1 VLNHLINLNS
11 PHIQAVL
18 PILLKDQTTKRNIIW
33 ATDNYA
39 QYSKWLCDDA
49 YYDDAAELYSEISQI
64 TIQSLDGLDKNVFQP
79 RAFKTA
85 VAQKQRTKTK
95 AEVFTPSWLCNEMNN
110 YGDDEWFGRTN
121 VFNKPGT
128 KPHSWIKTRGKIE
141 FPGVKGKTWQDYV
154 YSTRMEITCG
164 EAPYLVSRYDTT
176 TGKPI
181 DVARRIGLLDRKL
194 RVVNENTNT
203 YEEWIFWTLNAYRA
217 TYGYEYQGDNL
228 LIARINLLETFRD
241 NKLLRW
247 NVEPTNDE
255 LQQVANIISWN
266 VWQMDGL
273 TNCVP
278 WNNKLEAAILQRN
291 LLAAQDRLKAFQS
304 IQFET
309 NVAHNVALLVYLIS
323 HQDYGHQYTPSEL
336 LKHWTDEQCLALVAS
351 FLAQDTGYCVKID
364 HKQLQR
370 FKKEHAKMTRLFEQ
384 RCNEFASRIDNCLLY
399 QPQECIIRKWS
410 HSARGKAQKWTTVI
424 FNEL

>member
-1 VLNHLINLNS
+1 MLNHLINLNS

-18 PILLKDQTTKRNIIW
+18 PVLLKDQTTKRNIIW
-33 ATDNYA
+33 ATDNYT
-39 QYSKWLCDDA
+39 QYACIYHDEA
-49 YYDDAAELYSEISQI
+49 YYDDAAELYCEISQI
-64 TIQSLDGLDKNVFQP
+64 TPQALAALDKNAFQP

-121 VFNKPGT
+121 VFNKPGA

-141 FPGVKGKTWQDYV
+141 FPDIKGKTWKDYV

-194 RVVNENTNT
+194 RVVNENTDT
-203 YEEWIFWTLNAYRA
+203 YEEWIFWALNAYRA

-247 NVEPTNDE
+247 NVEPTDDE

-278 WNNKLEAAILQRN
+278 WNSQLEEAMIQRN
-291 LLAAQDRLKAFQS
+291 LLSAMDRLKTYS
-304 IQFET
+304 EIQFET
-309 NVAHNVALLVYLIS
+309 DIAQNIAQFIKLTSRHDWAHK
-323 HQDYGHQYTPSEL
+323 YTIDEL
-336 LKHWTDEQCLALVAS
+336 MKHWTQEQCLGLIVA
-351 FLAQDTGYCVKID
+351 FTAKDVGYFVKID
-364 HKQLQR
+364 DKQLQR
-370 FKKEHAKMTRLFEQ
+370 LNKEREVLIQ
-384 RCNEFASRIDNCLLY
+384 RCKKRCQELSIQINNGEFYKPA
-399 QPQECIIRKWS
+399 QCIIRKWS
-410 HSARGKAQKWTTVI
+410 HSAQGKAQKWTTVI

>member
-1 VLNHLINLNS
+1 MLNHLVNLNS

-33 ATDNYA
+33 ATDNYT
-39 QYSKWLCDDA
+39 QYACMYHDES
-49 YYDDAAELYSEISQI
+49 YYDDAAELYCEISQI
-64 TIQSLDGLDKNVFQP
+64 TPQALTALDKNAFQP

-85 VAQKQRTKTK
+85 IAQKQRTKTK

-110 YGDDEWFGRTN
+110 YGDEEWFGRTN
-121 VFNKPGT
+121 IFNKPGT
-128 KPHSWIKTRGKIE
+128 KPHSWIKTRRKIE

-181 DVARRIGLLDRKL
+181 DVARRIGILDRKL
-194 RVVNENTNT
+194 RVVNENTDT
-203 YEEWIFWTLNAYRA
+203 YEDWFFWALNAYRA

-247 NVEPTNDE
+247 NVEPTDDE

-278 WNNKLEAAILQRN
+278 WNSQLEEAMIQRN
-291 LLAAQDRLKAFQS
+291 LLSAVDRLKTYS
-304 IQFET
+304 EIQFET
-309 NVAHNVALLVYLIS
+309 DIAQNIAQFIKLTSRHDWAHK
-323 HQDYGHQYTPSEL
+323 YTIDEL
-336 LKHWTDEQCLALVAS
+336 MQHWTQEQCLGLIVA
-351 FLAQDTGYCVKID
+351 FTAKDVGYFVKID
-364 HKQLQR
+364 DSQLR
-370 FKKEHAKMTRLFEQ
+370 RLNKERESLIQ
-384 RCNEFASRIDNCLLY
+384 RCEKRCQELSIKINNGEFYKPA
-399 QPQECIIRKWS
+399 QCIIRKWS
-410 HSARGKAQKWTTVI
+410 HSARDKVQKWTTVI

>member
-1 VLNHLINLNS
+1 MLNHLINLNS

-18 PILLKDQTTKRNIIW
+18 PVLLKDQTTKRNIIW

-39 QYSKWLCDDA
+39 QYSKWLRDDA
-49 YYDDAAELYSEISQI
+49 YYDEAAELYSEISQI
-64 TIQSLDGLDKNVFQP
+64 TTQSLDSLDKNVFQP

-85 VAQKQRTKTK
+85 IAQKQRTKAK

-110 YGDDEWFGRTN
+110 YGDAEWFGRAD
-121 VFNKPGT
+121 VFNKPGNT
-128 KPHSWIKTRGKIE
+128 PHSWIKTRGKIQ
-141 FPGVKGKTWQDYV
+141 FPNTKGKTWQDYI

-181 DVARRIGLLDRKL
+181 DVARRIGILDRKL
-194 RVVNENTNT
+194 RVVNENTDT
-203 YEEWIFWTLNAYRA
+203 YEDWFFWALNAYRS

-247 NVEPTNDE
+247 GDEPTNDE

-278 WNNKLEAAILQRN
+278 WNNKLETAILQRN
-291 LLAAQDRLKAFQS
+291 LLAAQDRLKALQS

-336 LKHWTDEQCLALVAS
+336 LKHWTDEQCLALVSS
-351 FLAQDTGYCVKID
+351 FLAQDAGYCVKID
-364 HKQLQR
+364 TKQLQR

-410 HSARGKAQKWTTVI
+410 HSAQDKAQKWTTVT